1 MKGQRILNVFLGATI
16 LLFGFLKF
24 FSPFRDW
31 YKAQLE
37 TSGLPQFLYPVGIG
51 DEIVTGVAFLLPFLL
66 SMNDKSKRSY
76 LTLANSSIIAIMM
89 VATFVHLV
97 PQVPAD
103 ILPLKIK
110 PPILPLTFM
119 AIAIFNL
126 VRIRK
131 DK

>member
-1 MKGQRILNVFLGATI
+1 MKGQKILNVLLGATI
-16 LLFGFLKF
+16 LLFGLLKF

-37 TSGLPQFLYPVGIG
+37 TSGLPRFLYPVGIG
-51 DEIVTGVAFLLPFLL
+51 DEIATGVAFLLPFLL

-97 PQVPAD
+97 PQVPSD

-110 PPILPLTFM
+110 PPIVPLTFM